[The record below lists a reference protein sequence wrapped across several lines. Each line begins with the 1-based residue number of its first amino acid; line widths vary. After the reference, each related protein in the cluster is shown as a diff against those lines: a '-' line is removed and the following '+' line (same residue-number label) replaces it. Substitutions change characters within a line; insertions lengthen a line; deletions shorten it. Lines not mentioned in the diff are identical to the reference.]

1 MTQQRDPHEGDRLRR
16 GYETMLHRA
25 RAALAEHLPTVRE
38 AVDHAKEKAVELGEL
53 TREEAE
59 RVREYLRRDVED
71 AGAYLADT
79 RRELTDWLHL
89 ERDLIES
96 QLLDSLSVLADQT
109 RLEYEKLAAQAQRAD
124 ERHTGEVVAPGT
136 LRCTQCGERLRFSE
150 SGHVPPC
157 PKCHGTVFRRAS
169 R

>member
-1 MTQQRDPHEGDRLRR
+1 MTHPRDAHEGERLRR

-25 RAALAEHLPTVRE
+25 RTALAEHLPTVRE

-59 RVREYLRRDVED
+59 RVREYLRRDLED

-79 RRELTDWLHL
+79 RREFADWLHL

-96 QLLDSLSVLADQT
+96 RLLDSMAALADQT
-109 RLEYEKLAAQAQRAD
+109 RLEYEKLAVQAQRAG
-124 ERHTGEVVAPGT
+124 ERHTGEVVGPGT
-136 LRCTQCGERLRFSE
+136 LRCTQCDERLQFRE

-157 PKCHGTVFRRAS
+157 PRCHGTTFRRAS